1 MKTQEQMSRRKF
13 LKLTGAVGAAS
24 VGLAV
29 AGCTTTTTAGPTAT
43 GTTTAATTAAPTVE
57 EKTFTEATFGDI
69 AGLDPAH
76 TYDSASWQAISN
88 IAETLLFYEGADISQ
103 VFPVL
108 CEDYD
113 VSADG
118 KTYTFTLKQGVKF
131 HDGETMTA
139 DDVVYSFSRAAKR
152 VGDAFA
158 YMVLP
163 LLKGGTTYLNSDFT
177 QDDFDDYVAGDF
189 KPPVEKTGDYE
200 VKIRLE
206 EAYPYMPMVIAT
218 YACSIMSEASHTP
231 LADVPIGEP
240 DSYCDSMLIGT
251 GPYKFTEWLPATS
264 ISFERFDD
272 YHGDAPVIKNV
283 TQVWQDEWAQR
294 QLMLLSG
301 EADSVSVN
309 AVNVDEIATL
319 NAATGEWEGN
329 TGLYVDMTPVLVVG
343 SLGLSV
349 NIPPLDDMNVRKAI
363 QHALDKQV
371 VLEGALNN
379 IGVVATNPLPPS
391 MVDSYGLDMSG
402 VITYEYDT
410 DKSRQYLE
418 TAGYTTENKCVL
430 EVTYNSGNDSRQ
442 MICLNLKDNL
452 ESTGLADVTVNELT
466 WSQYIEVYST
476 LPIQYMAWMA
486 DYPSPDNMAGAY
498 LYSGHYF
505 PPRIGWSNA
514 TCDARYAE
522 IMDAT
527 TTDARRKDA
536 IVEAINACNEDAV
549 YVWTYW
555 SGNIVC
561 TRDWVVF
568 DWDEW
573 NAIWPGSVPPY
584 ALLDINK

>member
-1 MKTQEQMSRRKF
+1 
-13 LKLTGAVGAAS
+13 
-24 VGLAV
+24 
-29 AGCTTTTTAGPTAT
+29 
-43 GTTTAATTAAPTVE
+43 VE

-158 YMVLP
+158 YLVLP

-189 KPPVEKTGDYE
+189 KPPVEKTGEYD

-206 EAYPYMPMVIAT
+206 DAYPYMPMVIAT

-231 LADVPIGEP
+231 LANVPIGEP

-251 GPYKFTEWLPATS
+251 G
-264 ISFERFDD
+264 
-272 YHGDAPVIKNV
+272 PVIKNV

-343 SLGLSV
+343 SLG
-349 NIPPLDDMNVRKAI
+349 
-363 QHALDKQV
+363 
-371 VLEGALNN
+371 
-379 IGVVATNPLPPS
+379 
-391 MVDSYGLDMSG
+391 
-402 VITYEYDT
+402 
-410 DKSRQYLE
+410 
-418 TAGYTTENKCVL
+418 
-430 EVTYNSGNDSRQ
+430 
-442 MICLNLKDNL
+442 
-452 ESTGLADVTVNELT
+452 
-466 WSQYIEVYST
+466 
-476 LPIQYMAWMA
+476 
-486 DYPSPDNMAGAY
+486 
-498 LYSGHYF
+498 
-505 PPRIGWSNA
+505 
-514 TCDARYAE
+514 
-522 IMDAT
+522 
-527 TTDARRKDA
+527 
-536 IVEAINACNEDAV
+536 
-549 YVWTYW
+549 
-555 SGNIVC
+555 
-561 TRDWVVF
+561 
-568 DWDEW
+568 
-573 NAIWPGSVPPY
+573 
-584 ALLDINK
+584 